1 MLRRY
6 VDGAVMP
13 THKFKIGQTVY
24 LKSSRHQNV
33 PGGAYMIIKRMPDHD
48 GEFEYRV
55 RSMSEPHE
63 RVVGESSIVSHS
75 LAP

>member
-1 MLRRY
+1 MLRPH

-13 THKFKIGQTVY
+13 IHKFKIGQTVY
-24 LKSSRHQNV
+24 LKPALHRNV
-33 PGGAYMIIKRMPDHD
+33 PGGAYIITTRMPDHD

>member
-1 MLRRY
+1 
-6 VDGAVMP
+6 MP

-24 LKSSRHQNV
+24 LRPSRDQNI
-33 PGGAYMIIKRMPDHD
+33 PGGAYIITQKMPEHD

-63 RVVGESSIVSHS
+63 RVVGESQMS
-75 LAP
+75 ATP